1 MTRQSFWRDKFQKN
15 VERDRAN
22 LEALAELGWSVMII
36 WECET
41 AHLDALSPRLL
52 QFLGDTA

>member
-1 MTRQSFWRDKFQKN
+1 MTRKSFWSDKFQKN

-41 AHLDALSPRLL
+41 ANLDALSPRLL
-52 QFLGDTA
+52 EFLDGPT